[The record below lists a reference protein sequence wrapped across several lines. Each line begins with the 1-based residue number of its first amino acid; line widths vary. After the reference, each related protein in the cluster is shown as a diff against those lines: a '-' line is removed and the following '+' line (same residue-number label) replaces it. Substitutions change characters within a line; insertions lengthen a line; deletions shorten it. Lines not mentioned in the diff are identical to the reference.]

1 MSQNLDQKKG
11 GKKYFTKKNQRKG
24 EKSEKNIHSIAK
36 LKKAINR
43 YIRKQH
49 FKKSEKNS
57 GKICAKKKYQ
67 KSSFTFRT
75 KNWTFNSVLQCMSN
89 QY

>member
-57 GKICAKKKYQ
+57 GKICAKK
-67 KSSFTFRT
+67 TT
-75 KNWTFNSVLQCMSN
+75 KK
-89 QY
+89 